1 LRPGEIS
8 IARFAYARQSRGIRR
23 SRINPMAKHFIQ
35 DAIKEPGALHRTLGV
50 PEGQKIPAQKLTA
63 AANSP
68 NPKTRKRAVFAR
80 FLKGLKH

>member
-1 LRPGEIS
+1 V
-8 IARFAYARQSRGIRR
+8 
-23 SRINPMAKHFIQ
+23 AKQWIQ
-35 DAIKEPGALHRTLGV
+35 DAIKSPGALHQDTGT
-50 PEGQKIPAQKLTA
+50 PQGQKIPQQKLTA